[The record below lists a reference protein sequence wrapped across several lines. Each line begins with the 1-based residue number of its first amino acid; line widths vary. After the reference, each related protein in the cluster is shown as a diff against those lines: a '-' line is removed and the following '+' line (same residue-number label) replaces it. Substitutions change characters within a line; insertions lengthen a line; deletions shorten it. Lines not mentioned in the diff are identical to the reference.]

1 MSGIDGRYPE
11 VKAWLKHVLPNFAN
25 YAHMLGLPSMRLAG
39 DSLSSCVFESG
50 DFYDGW
56 KPPASFHAACA

>member
-39 DSLSSCVFESG
+39 DSLSSLLSSCIVCV
-50 DFYDGW
+50 
-56 KPPASFHAACA
+56 